1 QIGLMNQY
9 HFNYLALNPA
19 LAGENG
25 PFTIKGVVGNQFNG
39 NLRFNQLSHV
49 LVLDGQLYNKTGLA
63 FQSSSDNYG
72 ATSGNNFLL
81 SLSKGIEPGDFRL
94 KGGIST
100 GLAILPTNALL
111 SSTPR
116 VSFNAGL
123 GVFMSYKGAFLGV
136 SKPSLYVSRKDVF
149 VEEPFFV
156 NAGYASGE
164 ENFVSYNA
172 NVLWSGFE
180 GKNNLDFNLK
190 LWFNK
195 RLALGG
201 PYRINK
207 IFAYYT
213 REKSFIP
220 SAEYKFTED
229 LSLGLAYNSNTFRY
243 LSNPGS
249 TNPNFRVNGIFQF
262 YLKYNRR
269 DRSGD
274 SWYYDQFDI
283 IRYLF
288 NYIIKIFIFSLPRL
302 KMARKSQKKSG
313 LLR

>member
-1 QIGLMNQY
+1 MKKYFLSALMFLSLASSAQIGLQNQY

-25 PFTIKGVVGNQFNG
+25 PFTIKGIVGNQFNG

-72 ATSGNNFLL
+72 NSSGNNFSL
-81 SLSKGIEPGDFRL
+81 SLAKGAELGDFRL
-94 KGGIST
+94 KGGVNT
-100 GLAILPTNALL
+100 GLAILPTYALV
-111 SSTPR
+111 SSSPR

-123 GVFMSYKGAFLGV
+123 GVFMSYNGAFLGV
-136 SKPSLYVSRKDVF
+136 SKPSLYVSENDFSVK
-149 VEEPFFV
+149 EPFYV
-156 NAGYASGE
+156 NAGYASGD

-172 NVLWSGFE
+172 NVLWAGLE
-180 GKNNLDFNLK
+180 GKNNFDVNLK

-201 PYRINK
+201 SYRINK
-207 IFAYYT
+207 IFGYYT
-213 REKSFIP
+213 KEKSFIP

-229 LSLGLAYNSNTFRY
+229 LTLGLAYNTNTLRY
-243 LSNPGS
+243 S
-249 TNPNFRVNGIFQF
+249 TAPTTGNPNFRVNGIFQF

-274 SWYYDQFDI
+274 SWYYDKF
-283 IRYLF
+283 
-288 NYIIKIFIFSLPRL
+288 
-302 KMARKSQKKSG
+302 
-313 LLR
+313 

>member
-1 QIGLMNQY
+1 MNKYLIGCLMLFSLASKGQIGLQNQY

-25 PFTIKGVVGNQFNG
+25 PFTIKGIVGNQFNG

-72 ATSGNNFLL
+72 NSSGNNFTL
-81 SLSKGIEPGDFRL
+81 SLSKGVELGDFRL
-94 KGGIST
+94 KGGINT
-100 GLAILPTNALL
+100 GLAVLPTYALV
-111 SSTPR
+111 SSSPK

-123 GVFMSYKGAFLGV
+123 GIFMSYNGAFLGV
-136 SKPSLYVSRKDVF
+136 SKPSLYVSKNDFSVK
-149 VEEPFFV
+149 EPFYV
-156 NAGYASGE
+156 NAGYASGD

-172 NVLWSGFE
+172 NVLWSGLE
-180 GKNNLDFNLK
+180 GRNNFDINLK

-201 PYRINK
+201 SYRINK
-207 IFAYYT
+207 IFDYYT
-213 REKSFIP
+213 KEKSFIP
-220 SAEYKFTED
+220 TAEYKFTED
-229 LSLGLAYNSNTFRY
+229 LTLGLAYNTNTLRY
-243 LSNPGS
+243 S
-249 TNPNFRVNGIFQF
+249 TAPITGNPNFRMNGIFQF

-274 SWYYDQFDI
+274 SWYYDRF
-283 IRYLF
+283 
-288 NYIIKIFIFSLPRL
+288 
-302 KMARKSQKKSG
+302 
-313 LLR
+313 